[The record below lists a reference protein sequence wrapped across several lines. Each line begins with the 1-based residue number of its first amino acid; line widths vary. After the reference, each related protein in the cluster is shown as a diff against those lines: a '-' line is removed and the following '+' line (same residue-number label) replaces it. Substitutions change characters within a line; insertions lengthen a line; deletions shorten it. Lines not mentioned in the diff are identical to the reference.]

1 MHRVIILAGGTGAR
15 LHPITKVVS
24 KQLLPVYDKPMIYY
38 PLTTLMMAGI
48 RDILIITKP
57 EDKESFQKL
66 LGNGS
71 NFGIN
76 ISYEIQTNPEGLA
89 QAFIIGEN
97 FLNGHA
103 GCLILGDNL
112 FYGDDLASKLKK
124 SNSEKNF
131 ATLYAYRVND
141 PKRYGVVEFNSNG
154 DVTGIEEKPENPK
167 SNYAITGIYFYDE
180 SVVEMAKRVTKSARG
195 ELEITE
201 LNNFYLQAK
210 KLKVIKMGRGTA
222 WFDTGTN
229 DSLLEASSFIRT
241 LSKRQALKVGCP
253 EEIAWRQG
261 WINNEQLINNAKPL
275 LKSEYGKYLIDLIQ
289 FSK

>member
-1 MHRVIILAGGTGAR
+1 MHRGIILAGGTGSR

-66 LGNGS
+66 LGDGS

-76 ISYEIQTNPEGLA
+76 IFYEIQSNPEGLA

-103 GCLILGDNL
+103 CCLILGDNL
-112 FYGDDLASKLKK
+112 FYGDDFASKLKK
-124 SNSEKNF
+124 SNSEKDF

-180 SVVEMAKRVTKSARG
+180 SVVEMAKSVTKSDRG

-222 WFDTGTN
+222 WFDTGTY

-275 LKSEYGKYLIDLIQ
+275 LTSEYGKYLIDLIQ